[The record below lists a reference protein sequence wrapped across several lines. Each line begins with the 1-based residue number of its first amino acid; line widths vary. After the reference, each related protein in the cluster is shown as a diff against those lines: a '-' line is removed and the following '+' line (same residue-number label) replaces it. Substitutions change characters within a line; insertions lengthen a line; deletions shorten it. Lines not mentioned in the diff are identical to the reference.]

1 MCLVISNK
9 YTSNGSITSYMM
21 IYSHDG
27 SASLALNYPEVIFI
41 DVRTNHLKDS
51 HSRL

>member
-1 MCLVISNK
+1 MCLVIADK
-9 YTSNGSITSYMM
+9 YTSYGSITSNMM
-21 IYSHDG
+21 IDSHDG

-51 HSRL
+51 YSRL